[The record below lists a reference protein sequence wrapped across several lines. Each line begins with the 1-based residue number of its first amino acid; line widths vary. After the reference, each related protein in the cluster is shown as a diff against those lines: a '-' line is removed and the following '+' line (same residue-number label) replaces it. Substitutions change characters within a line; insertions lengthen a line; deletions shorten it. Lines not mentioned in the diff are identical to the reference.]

1 MKLMLE
7 LLKAVHKITMSVL
20 EWGLDSSL
28 DDGFISIITVI
39 VLKEVGFTLI
49 QDNYFLAQLVTKLT
63 SSVKDAM
70 EL

>member
-39 VLKEVGFTLI
+39 VLKEVGFILI